1 MNNIPSKEDQLA
13 LIQSKIYE
21 VRGVKVMLDK
31 DLAELYHV
39 TTGNLNKAVKRNIK
53 RFPPD
58 FMFQLTNEEFLKLK
72 ENLIFQNGI
81 SNWGG
86 TRKLPYAF
94 TEQGLAMLSG
104 VLNSDI
110 AINVNISIMRAFV
123 AIRQMIS
130 ALPKPDVTADMIQL
144 RKDFEELKLDIED
157 ILHDQNDINESTRAQ
172 LAAIND
178 ALTEL
183 QSLRCKNITSKPRKP
198 IGFIQPEDDDD
209 KK

>member
-1 MNNIPSKEDQLA
+1 MDELQN
-13 LIQSKIYE
+13 IQSKIYE

-31 DLAELYHV
+31 DLAELYQV

-53 RFPPD
+53 RFPSD
-58 FMFQLTNEEFLKLK
+58 FMFQLNKEEFEKLR
-72 ENLIFQNGI
+72 NDLIFQNGT
-81 SNWGG
+81 SSWGG

-104 VLNSDI
+104 LLNSDI

-123 AIRQMIS
+123 AMRQMAVS
-130 ALPKPDVTADMIQL
+130 LPLPDTVTDVAQL

-178 ALTEL
+178 ALLEL
-183 QSLRCKNITSKPRKP
+183 QTKPADSKPRRP
-198 IGFIQPEDDDD
+198 IGFIQPNDDEDDNGGRHP
-209 KK
+209 

>member
-1 MNNIPSKEDQLA
+1 MDELQN
-13 LIQSKIYE
+13 IQSKIYE

-31 DLAELYHV
+31 DLAELYQV

-53 RFPPD
+53 RFPSD
-58 FMFQLTNEEFLKLK
+58 FMFQLNKEEFEKLR
-72 ENLIFQNGI
+72 NDLIFQNGT
-81 SNWGG
+81 SSWGG

-104 VLNSDI
+104 LLNSDI

-123 AIRQMIS
+123 AMRQMAVS
-130 ALPKPDVTADMIQL
+130 LPLPDTATDVAQL

-178 ALTEL
+178 ALLEL
-183 QSLRCKNITSKPRKP
+183 QTKPADSKPRRP
-198 IGFIQPEDDDD
+198 IGFIQPDDDEDDNGGRHP
-209 KK
+209 

>member
-53 RFPPD
+53 RFPLD

-198 IGFIQPEDDDD
+198 IGFIQTEDDDD